1 MQKLSGRVALVT
13 GGASGIGKAI
23 AERLAHEG
31 AAVVITDIQSALGEE
46 VASHSGFLFVQ
57 HDVSD
62 EAQWACVVKHVQ
74 QRKGRL
80 DILVNNAGILG
91 PMDATD
97 PEALRLEDWR
107 KIFSINVEGVLL
119 GCRAAIPA
127 LHASGAGSIINISS
141 IAGLLATPYATAYG
155 ASKAT
160 VRHLTKSIAQHCLE
174 RKLKVRCNS
183 VHPGDVLTPWWHAYA
198 KQAAERRGASIE
210 TVMNEARSRIPMGD
224 FAQPEDI
231 AAAVLF
237 LASDDSRHM
246 TGAKLIVDGGLM
258 HCDTYRPAV
267 TADIEPSRR

>member
-13 GGASGIGKAI
+13 GGASGIGRAI
-23 AERLAHEG
+23 AERLTQEG
-31 AAVVITDIQSALGEE
+31 AAVVITDVQRALGEQ
-46 VASHSGFLFVQ
+46 VASERGFLFLQ
-57 HDVSD
+57 HDVSN
-62 EAQWACVVKHVQ
+62 ETQWTWVM
-74 QRKGRL
+74 QRVHDRHDRL

-97 PEALRLEDWR
+97 PEATRLEDWR
-107 KIFSINVEGVLL
+107 RIFSVNVESVLL

-127 LHASGAGSIINISS
+127 LHASGAGSIVNISS

-174 RKLKVRCNS
+174 RKLRVRCNS

-198 KQAAERRGASIE
+198 EQAAERRGVSVEA
-210 TVMNEARSRIPMGD
+210 VMNEARSRIPMGD
-224 FAQPEDI
+224 FARPEDI

-258 HCDTYRPAV
+258 HCDTYRP
-267 TADIEPSRR
+267 TAIADNEPHR

>member
-1 MQKLSGRVALVT
+1 MQRLNGKVAVVT

-23 AERLAHEG
+23 AERLVHEG
-31 AAVVITDIQSALGEE
+31 AAVAITDVQQALGEQ
-46 VASHSGFLFVQ
+46 VASDGGFLFLQ

-62 EAQWACVVKHVQ
+62 EAHWTRVMNRVQ
-74 QRKGRL
+74 ERYGRL

-91 PMDATD
+91 PMDATN
-97 PEALRLEDWR
+97 PEETRLEDWR
-107 KIFSINVEGVLL
+107 RIFCVNVESVLL

-127 LHASGAGSIINISS
+127 LHASGAGSIVNISS

-160 VRHLTKSIAQHCLE
+160 VRHLTKSIAQHCVE

-183 VHPGDVLTPWWHAYA
+183 VHPGDVLTPWWHTYA
-198 KQAAERRGASIE
+198 KQAAERRGVSVEA
-210 TVMNEARSRIPMGD
+210 VMNEARSVIPMGD
-224 FAQPEDI
+224 FAQPEDV

-246 TGAKLIVDGGLM
+246 TGAKLVVDGGLI
-258 HCDTYRPAV
+258 HCDTYRSAG
-267 TADIEPSRR
+267 R